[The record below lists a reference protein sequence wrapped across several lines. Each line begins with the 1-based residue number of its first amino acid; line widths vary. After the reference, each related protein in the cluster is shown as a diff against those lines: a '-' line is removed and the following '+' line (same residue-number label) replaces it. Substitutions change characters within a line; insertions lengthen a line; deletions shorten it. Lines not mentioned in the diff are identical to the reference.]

1 MSASEEQ
8 RADWLGP
15 QFWERLDRL
24 EGHHQRI
31 QSEHEAV
38 RRGLERVRVSPE
50 ESAELRHAW
59 RRYCEVIAELDRTTA
74 ELEALRTCTG

>member
-8 RADWLGP
+8 RADWLDP
-15 QFWERLDRL
+15 RFLERLDNL

-31 QSEHEAV
+31 QSEHEVV
-38 RRGLERVRVSPE
+38 RRGLEQVTYQEAAS
-50 ESAELRHAW
+50 LRAAW

-74 ELEALRTCTG
+74 ELEMLRTRSG